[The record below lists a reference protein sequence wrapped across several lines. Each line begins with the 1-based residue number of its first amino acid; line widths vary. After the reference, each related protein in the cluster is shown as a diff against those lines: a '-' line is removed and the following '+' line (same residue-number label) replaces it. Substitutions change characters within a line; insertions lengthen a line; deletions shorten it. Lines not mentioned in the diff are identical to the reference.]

1 MPRGCGYDVN
11 GKKLYLAFP
20 FTSHRRP
27 QVLFLIRFL
36 LADLLLHFLFI
47 TGLRESEV
55 PEGGRSSA
63 ICATELSTKD
73 RLGTGR
79 GLGGCGEGACDLSE
93 GPSPCVPGFGD
104 IAGGG
109 GVESR
114 VAKTL
119 CC

>member
-1 MPRGCGYDVN
+1 M
-11 GKKLYLAFP
+11 
-20 FTSHRRP
+20 
-27 QVLFLIRFL
+27 FLIRFL

-47 TGLRESEV
+47 TGLRGV
-55 PEGGRSSA
+55 RGAGGGRYSA

-79 GLGGCGEGACDLSE
+79 GLGVCGEGACDLSE

-119 CC
+119 GC